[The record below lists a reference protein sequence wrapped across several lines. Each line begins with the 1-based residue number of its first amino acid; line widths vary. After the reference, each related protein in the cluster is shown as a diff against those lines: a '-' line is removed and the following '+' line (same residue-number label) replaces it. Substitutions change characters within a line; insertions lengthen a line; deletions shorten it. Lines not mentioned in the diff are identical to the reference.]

1 MSGIIRGTG
10 AVHTADQIQELS
22 ADELDRVAG
31 GLRFAAMCG
40 GGTLALGVEIGDT
53 RYIVNIG
60 AWGVSAFTTPAS

>member
-1 MSGIIRGTG
+1 MNMLERSQIR
-10 AVHTADQIQELS
+10 ELTV
-22 ADELDRVAG
+22 DDLDCVAG

-60 AWGVSAFTTPAS
+60 AWGVTAFTKPAS